1 MSTPDKSSGPAP
13 HTLPALLKKRLIQDM
28 VRSVD
33 PPGKWKLMVVDA
45 KSLAIMNGVLRVWD
59 VLEENV
65 TLVENLTRNR
75 WASDPSLRRK

>member
-1 MSTPDKSSGPAP
+1 MPTPDKSSGPAA
-13 HTLPALLKKRLIQDM
+13 HTLPSLLKKRLITDM

-33 PPGKWKLMVVDA
+33 PPGKWKLMVVDS

-75 WASDPSLRRK
+75 CV